1 MRFTILGEILF
12 IRSKRD
18 DRLPGKPWSHCCH
31 NRLRGLD
38 SHWRCWKVRK
48 WRKVLTIVCL
58 TRYDEDGDWFITDR
72 LKELIKV
79 KGFQVAPAELEAL
92 LLSVPGVQVLHP
104 SLTVELQK
112 IGRRGSKRSKMVL
125 NWTLDRF
132 SKSLFLISWKS
143 YIPPALHQDAGVIG
157 IPDDEAG
164 EVPRA
169 FIVKAPGSTI
179 TGALFIPG
187 NQAVG
192 DYFDQRRASAKRWRL
207 GWHLTNS

>member
-1 MRFTILGEILF
+1 M
-12 IRSKRD
+12 
-18 DRLPGKPWSHCCH
+18 
-31 NRLRGLD
+31 
-38 SHWRCWKVRK
+38 
-48 WRKVLTIVCL
+48 TIVCL
-58 TRYDEDGDWFITDR
+58 ARYDEDGDWFITDR

-132 SKSLFLISWKS
+132 SKSSISLFLISWKS

-157 IPDDEAG
+157 IPDDQAG
-164 EVPRA
+164 EVARA
-169 FIVKAPGSTI
+169 FLVKAPGSTI
-179 TGALFIPG
+179 TDTFYPWKPGSWWLFWPEEGICKEVAG
-187 NQAVG
+187 RV
-192 DYFDQRRASAKRWRL
+192 ASYKQLKGGVVFLEVTRL
-207 GWHLTNS
+207 GLFYCLSYNNLQALPRSLAGKLLRKELRTL

>member
-1 MRFTILGEILF
+1 M
-12 IRSKRD
+12 K
-18 DRLPGKPWSHCCH
+18 
-31 NRLRGLD
+31 
-38 SHWRCWKVRK
+38 
-48 WRKVLTIVCL
+48 IVCL

-132 SKSLFLISWKS
+132 SKSSISLFLIS
-143 YIPPALHQDAGVIG
+143 
-157 IPDDEAG
+157 
-164 EVPRA
+164 
-169 FIVKAPGSTI
+169 
-179 TGALFIPG
+179 
-187 NQAVG
+187 
-192 DYFDQRRASAKRWRL
+192 
-207 GWHLTNS
+207 